1 MPPKVSSTTGSCE
14 RGPADTA
21 TARSHL
27 NKGLC
32 LPPEIPKKQIRGHVQ
47 HELSIALQNRTS
59 GMLAI
64 GRLLNEAKALV
75 DHGAWLPWLRRH
87 TGLPA
92 RTAQQYMV
100 AAAWA
105 DAKNATVAHLDL
117 DYLSPGAI
125 YALASGRYTGETVER
140 VLDAAAVAQ
149 RHINESDVKEIAKS
163 GAQAAILQEIEA
175 NQKAAAEAAA
185 EDEACE
191 ADRVKWEAAQQAE
204 EAEAERERTEVEAIL
219 DGGPDTDLPPASE
232 PVVASSETFHVATL
246 ERTIEALRSIMT
258 KPLSTFRSAKISPND
273 IEQVTAFLQKVAK
286 QIAEERRA
294 A

>member
-1 MPPKVSSTTGSCE
+1 MKAQRALT
-14 RGPADTA
+14 
-21 TARSHL
+21 
-27 NKGLC
+27 
-32 LPPEIPKKQIRGHVQ
+32 EIET
-47 HELSIALQNRTS
+47 ELSLALQNRTS
-59 GMLAI
+59 AMLDI

-87 TGLPA
+87 TALPP
-92 RTAQQYMV
+92 RTAQQYMA

-105 DAKNATVAHLDL
+105 DAKNATIAHLDL

-125 YALASGRYTGETVER
+125 YALASGRYTDGTVKR
-140 VLDAAAVAQ
+140 VLDTAAAAQ
-149 RHINESDVKEIAKS
+149 RHINESDVKEIAKT
-163 GAQAAILQEIEA
+163 GAKAAILQEIEA
-175 NQKAAAEAAA
+175 E
-185 EDEACE
+185 
-191 ADRVKWEAAQQAE
+191 RVKWEAAQQAE

-286 QIAEERRA
+286 QIAEKRRA